1 MWKICKREKSDVW
14 KIDERREMYERE
26 EREVR
31 DVGKI
36 EEKGQKNT
44 LKREEKWKRS
54 GKMGKQIVQIQV
66 GEERQE
72 RKDT

>member
-1 MWKICKREKSDVW
+1 
-14 KIDERREMYERE
+14 MYERE

-44 LKREEKWKRS
+44 LKREEK
-54 GKMGKQIVQIQV
+54 
-66 GEERQE
+66 
-72 RKDT
+72 